1 MLKRRFLLAMW
12 EGGGNVPPELGVA
25 RRLVDGGH
33 SVHILG
39 DPTIERGAEA
49 AGCTFSAWTRAP
61 HHTTL
66 DPGEDPIKDWESN
79 NPLVLLQR
87 LRDRFIAGPAGQFAA
102 DTADTI
108 ATVQADALLADAFL
122 FGSIIAA
129 QAASLPVVLL
139 VSNIWIMPARGTPPI
154 GPGFAPARSALGRGR
169 DAAMVAVINRLFAKG
184 LPAINSVRSEY
195 GLAPLSSF
203 YDQALSTDRIVVLTS
218 PEFDYAAATVPANVR
233 YTGPILDDP
242 GWTQPWTPPW
252 AADDERPLVLVGFS
266 TTYQDQGPILR
277 RVVDALATL
286 PVRAVVTLG
295 QMLDP
300 TEVAAAANVAVV
312 ASVPHKSVLP
322 HTSVVITHC
331 GHGTTMKA
339 LAAGVPLVCIPM
351 GRDQNDTAARVVE
364 AGAGVRLRAN
374 ASAKRIRAAV
384 LQVLEDDRFR
394 ERAAH
399 LAAAIREGRGTVDVV
414 TVIETATGARPVVGG
429 FPSPVRLSPPT
440 P

>member
-139 VSNIWIMPARGTPPI
+139 VSNIWIMPAIDCG
-154 GPGFAPARSALGRGR
+154 
-169 DAAMVAVINRLFAKG
+169 
-184 LPAINSVRSEY
+184 
-195 GLAPLSSF
+195 
-203 YDQALSTDRIVVLTS
+203 
-218 PEFDYAAATVPANVR
+218 
-233 YTGPILDDP
+233 
-242 GWTQPWTPPW
+242 
-252 AADDERPLVLVGFS
+252 ERPL
-266 TTYQDQGPILR
+266 PMR
-277 RVVDALATL
+277 RIDLWGKVSAT
-286 PVRAVVTLG
+286 
-295 QMLDP
+295 
-300 TEVAAAANVAVV
+300 
-312 ASVPHKSVLP
+312 
-322 HTSVVITHC
+322 
-331 GHGTTMKA
+331 
-339 LAAGVPLVCIPM
+339 
-351 GRDQNDTAARVVE
+351 
-364 AGAGVRLRAN
+364 
-374 ASAKRIRAAV
+374 
-384 LQVLEDDRFR
+384 
-394 ERAAH
+394 
-399 LAAAIREGRGTVDVV
+399 
-414 TVIETATGARPVVGG
+414 
-429 FPSPVRLSPPT
+429 
-440 P
+440 